1 MNSLILAIIL
11 TLLPLVE
18 LRGGLPVA
26 LINANKYGV
35 SQYLIFLIIVVLNI
49 LLIFAIFFFLDYLHK
64 KLMNYSFYRK
74 FYSFYLRRMQNKI
87 SRFKKSYTSIGF
99 LALFF
104 FVAIPLPLTGAYTGT
119 FLSWVLGLNR
129 KKSFIAI
136 ALGVLTAGIIIFLGT
151 LGFISFLA

>member
-26 LINANKYGV
+26 LINAGKYGI
-35 SQYLIFLIIVVLNI
+35 SQYLIFLIIVFLNI
-49 LLIFAIFFFLDYLHK
+49 LLIFVIFFFLDYLHK
-64 KLMNYSFYRK
+64 KLMKYSFYKK
-74 FYSFYLRRMQNKI
+74 FYSFYLERMQNKI
-87 SRFKKSYTSIGF
+87 NRFEKSYASIGF

-129 KKSFIAI
+129 KKSVIAI